1 MSAVFIVRDA
11 DGVLHVAG
19 ELQRGNAD
27 GLGSELLAAAHAAMP
42 PLIVDLFELELDDA
56 TAVVAGVE
64 ALRALTALGP
74 VTVRHAPHWLAHS
87 LYRINALGQDAIT
100 LEAPR
105 EEEPYG

>member
-1 MSAVFIVRDA
+1 MSAAFIVRDA

-19 ELQRGNAD
+19 ELHCGNAD
-27 GLGSELLAAAHAAMP
+27 GLGSDLLSSAHAAKP

-56 TAVVAGVE
+56 AAVVAAVE
-64 ALRALTALGP
+64 ALRTLAALGP

-87 LYRINALGQDAIT
+87 LYRINALGQNAIT